1 MTDQTL
7 ISNIQQG
14 DEKAF
19 KALVTQHQQ
28 QVLRTC
34 VGFVHNNHDAEDLA
48 QEVFVEVYHSIHKF
62 RNESKLSTWIFRI
75 AVNKSLNFIRDSKR
89 KKIFQSI
96 ENTLFRNE
104 HAEMSAD
111 SWSERPDLKLE
122 NDQRKRK
129 LHKAIDSLPERQR
142 VAFTMSKIEDLSYLE
157 IANVMGLSV
166 SSVESLI
173 HRAKIN
179 LQKKLYQCYKKGI

>member
-96 ENTLFRNE
+96 ENTLFKSE
-104 HAEMSAD
+104 HTEMSAD

-122 NDQRKRK
+122 NDQRKIK